1 MMEKLDKWNKV
12 KKKTEVTVR
21 NTIYKQREIFWLR
34 IGQNVGYEEYGK
46 GNEFQRPI
54 LIVRK
59 LTRDLFIG
67 VPLTSKIKEEND
79 YFVKISFKTKKGIS
93 ENMTMLLQLRVYDKK
108 RLMGKEGT
116 LDKDQFNKVIEKCK
130 GLFIPS

>member
-1 MMEKLDKWNKV
+1 MMVKFDKWNEI
-12 KKKTEVTVR
+12 KKKTEVTIR

-59 LTRDLFIG
+59 LTKDLFIG
-67 VPLTSKIKEEND
+67 VPLTSKIKDDND
-79 YFVKISFKTKKGIS
+79 YFVKISFNTKKGIS
-93 ENMTMLLQLRVYDKK
+93 TNMAMLLQLRVYDKK
-108 RLMGKEGT
+108 RLMGKIGT
-116 LDKDQFNKVIEKCK
+116 LEKKQFNKIIEKCRE
-130 GLFIPS
+130 LFIPS